1 MICRLDE
8 YMIPGQNEYVMLLE
22 DIFMDIRTMQY
33 YLAVVREGTISAAAK
48 ALHVAQPSLSRQM
61 KELEEE
67 LGTALFV
74 RGNRRITL
82 TEEGMVLRRRAEEMV
97 HLMQMTE
104 DEISQIKN
112 HISGSVRIGAG
123 ESWSFHYLSRT
134 AASLAEEHPDIR
146 FHITSGDTQDL
157 MDELN
162 NGLIDFAVIFT
173 DVDHMLYHSI
183 ELPEK
188 ESFGLLMPKD
198 CPLAEK
204 KEIHLSDLKGLPVIV
219 SRAAAPYF
227 AGSQTLSTLNVVA
240 TYNLIYNASLLVEDG
255 LGYAI
260 CFDRLINTTGDS
272 QLCIR
277 PIVPPISN
285 AGYLI
290 WKKHQIFSPAVQMFI
305 NRISDTISQNK
316 TTN

>member
-1 MICRLDE
+1 
-8 YMIPGQNEYVMLLE
+8 
-22 DIFMDIRTMQY
+22 MDIRTMQY
-33 YLAVVREGTISAAAK
+33 YLSVVREGTISAAAQ

-67 LGTALFV
+67 LGAPLFV
-74 RGNRRITL
+74 RGNRKITL
-82 TEEGMVLRRRAEEMV
+82 TEEGMVLRKRAEEMV
-97 HLMQMTE
+97 RLLQMTE
-104 DEISQIKN
+104 EEIAQIKN

-134 AASLAEEHPDIR
+134 AAGIAQEHPDIR

-173 DVDHMLYHSI
+173 DFDHMLYQSI
-183 ELPEK
+183 ELPAEDA
-188 ESFGLLMPKD
+188 FGLLMPKD

-204 KEIHLSDLKGLPVIV
+204 KEIRISDLQGLPLII
-219 SRAAAPYF
+219 SRAAEPYL
-227 AGSQTLSTLNVVA
+227 AGNKEWSSLNIVA
-240 TYNLIYNASLLVEDG
+240 TYNLVYNASLMTEDG

-272 QLCIR
+272 PLCIR
-277 PIVPPISN
+277 PIVPQMKA

-290 WKKHQIFSPAVQMFI
+290 WKKYQVFSPAVQLFI
-305 NRISDTISQNK
+305 DQIRESV
-316 TTN
+316 